1 LWAMLW
7 YDGSFAPQD
16 TCLVRAPLK
25 SRGDSSGF
33 QMVDLAVVDP
43 ISLVAYLWDDIG
55 IQVSEDEVRQYW
67 RHHRQHGSR
76 WATYSQAS
84 ELTMPLGIYGDSV
97 KVRSTYL
104 GVEKMV
110 GVFLNAPL
118 YRPRSCRCSRWL
130 LFSCQEELLYHH
142 HTLDC
147 IFRFLT
153 WSLNHLYT
161 GKYPLRGFNGSPLSE
176 RAAAKAG
183 QWVCRARWCFQV
195 CEIRGDWVWHKQVF
209 RFQSSWKAGSKL
221 PICFKCRTFAK
232 GPTHELY
239 YNIEENSP
247 CWSKEYETVAD
258 FIAEQLPRPPCHKD
272 GSYIF
277 NPLVC
282 QFN

>member
-1 LWAMLW
+1 M
-7 YDGSFAPQD
+7 
-16 TCLVRAPLK
+16 
-25 SRGDSSGF
+25 
-33 QMVDLAVVDP
+33 
-43 ISLVAYLWDDIG
+43 
-55 IQVSEDEVRQYW
+55 SEDEVRQYW

-272 GSYIF
+272 GSYDVFSTLWFANSIEIWMIMCPKLHIPIDLADLLAKVLWCF
-277 NPLVC
+277 SDSFIRTC
-282 QFN
+282 CGGARCTR